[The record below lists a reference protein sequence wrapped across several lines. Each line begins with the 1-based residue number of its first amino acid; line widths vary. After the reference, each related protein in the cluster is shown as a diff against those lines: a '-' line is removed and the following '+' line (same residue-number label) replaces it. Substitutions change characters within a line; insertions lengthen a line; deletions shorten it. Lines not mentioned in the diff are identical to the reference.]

1 LEELEEDMGSKE
13 MSIFSN
19 KNIFFFNLCYIFS
32 KTLDRM
38 RQMVFDDGVIR
49 TNSQE

>member
-1 LEELEEDMGSKE
+1 
-13 MSIFSN
+13 
-19 KNIFFFNLCYIFS
+19 
-32 KTLDRM
+32 M